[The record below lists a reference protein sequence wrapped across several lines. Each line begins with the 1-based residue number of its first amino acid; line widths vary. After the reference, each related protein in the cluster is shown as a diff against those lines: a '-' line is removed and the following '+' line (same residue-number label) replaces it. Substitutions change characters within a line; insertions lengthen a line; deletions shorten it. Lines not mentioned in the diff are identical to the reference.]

1 MSNNRRVL
9 TYIAIALLVGAALA
23 LAVALSNSGAGTS
36 GVTASAAG
44 DSAATAVY
52 SDTSGTAVL
61 AAADPAK
68 EQPLLDKFTSKDPF
82 IPFPTPGATSES
94 TESPSPTSTS
104 EPSEL
109 SAKVKVDGTTY
120 NVMVGDKVPGGSAAA
135 FTISGVTSGDVTFKV
150 IDGQLENGD
159 TSFTVN
165 LGEAV
170 RVTLEGGVSYDISVV
185 SIGESST
192 GGGSGGSGTT
202 HSISVLSI
210 SSQNGVAVATF
221 EVDGKTYADKEQ
233 GDVFST
239 SFGEIEVLSI
249 NVKAQTV
256 TIMHGDQTLTLHAGQ
271 VIIK

>member
-1 MSNNRRVL
+1 MD
-9 TYIAIALLVGAALA
+9 
-23 LAVALSNSGAGTS
+23 GTS
-36 GVTASAAG
+36 
-44 DSAATAVY
+44 
-52 SDTSGTAVL
+52 
-61 AAADPAK
+61 
-68 EQPLLDKFTSKDPF
+68 
-82 IPFPTPGATSES
+82 
-94 TESPSPTSTS
+94 
-104 EPSEL
+104 
-109 SAKVKVDGTTY
+109 Y
-120 NVMVGDKVPGGSAAA
+120 NVMEGDKVPGGSAAA
-135 FTISGVTSGDVTFKV
+135 FTITGITSGDVTFKV
-150 IDGQLENGD
+150 IDGELENGD

-192 GGGSGGSGTT
+192 GGGSGGSGTS

-210 SSQNGVAVATF
+210 SSQNGVAVVTF
-221 EVDGKTYADKEQ
+221 EVDGKTYSDKKQ

-249 NVKAQTV
+249 NVNAQTV